1 MGTHPIFESDFD
13 CLTAL
18 LEMDENSDELQSRI
32 SNFDQWVTSLVDLI
46 PTSIYI
52 PTDVMKNATTE
63 KFSNAEKRR
72 RRLDPDTCLTTSMK
86 ALMTIEEGDEEQKTI
101 REDVRPSELKEKFDA
116 KLAEIRANQKRDL
129 PRVPRTVE
137 EQRIVSEKRKAE
149 RERKKAKKSKVKKIK
164 DEAQSGSR
172 SPAKEVKEENG
183 KVIFNKFDLVK
194 DPVEAEKERI
204 KKKIPIQIRLK
215 QAEAKKARI
224 EEMEETNPEKAK
236 EMKEQKQWKDAMTR
250 MKGEKVRDDA
260 GLLKKSLKR
269 MQQKK
274 AASTKKWGER
284 TEKVAQKME
293 ARQQKRKENLK
304 ARGQKKGDKSGPKKK
319 KKKTNPG

>member
-149 RERKKAKKSKVKKIK
+149 REK
-164 DEAQSGSR
+164 DQRR
-172 SPAKEVKEENG
+172 SS
-183 KVIFNKFDLVK
+183 
-194 DPVEAEKERI
+194 ER
-204 KKKIPIQIRLK
+204 L
-215 QAEAKKARI
+215 AVA
-224 EEMEETNPEKAK
+224 
-236 EMKEQKQWKDAMTR
+236 
-250 MKGEKVRDDA
+250 
-260 GLLKKSLKR
+260 
-269 MQQKK
+269 
-274 AASTKKWGER
+274 GER
-284 TEKVAQKME
+284 SEG
-293 ARQQKRKENLK
+293 RKRK
-304 ARGQKKGDKSGPKKK
+304 SYI
-319 KKKTNPG
+319 